1 VDLRL
6 ILLFVLTGLV
16 ASCTPPTPL
25 LERIREAGELV
36 VVTRNS
42 PTTYYEGPEEIKGLE
57 YDLVQLF
64 AQELRV
70 NVRFVLA
77 DSLTDIFRMINDG
90 SAHIAAAGLTVLP
103 SRNTRVR
110 FGPSYQ
116 QITPQVVYRAGNRR
130 PKAVADLVDA
140 QLEVM
145 AGSSHE
151 VELRRLQ
158 RTYPQLR
165 WQAHLDMESE
175 QLLYLVRE
183 EVIDYTIADSNEVA
197 LNRRYYPELK
207 VAFDLTEEPQQ
218 LAWALAHSS
227 DSSLYQEVTRFFG
240 KIERD
245 GTLQQLIE
253 RYYGYVESLNFVD
266 NRTFRRHVAQR
277 LPGLLPWFHEAAEMT
292 GLDWRLLAAI
302 GYQESHWNPEA
313 VSPTGVRGIMMLT
326 QATAKRVEVLDRM
339 DPRQSIL
346 GGARYLRIVEKKI
359 PERISEPD
367 RLWFTLAG
375 YNVGFGHLED
385 ARILTQ
391 RQGADPDKW
400 ADVKQRLP
408 LLSQKKWYET
418 ARHGYARG
426 REPVTY
432 VDNVRSYYDLMTWRF
447 PQQPESPQLAYPLTI
462 LPQAL

>member
-1 VDLRL
+1 VNLRL
-6 ILLFVLTGLV
+6 ALLLVLTGVV
-16 ASCTPPTPL
+16 AGCTNPPPV
-25 LERIREAGELV
+25 LEQIQAAGELV

-42 PTTYYEGPEEIKGLE
+42 PTTYYEGPEGIKGLE

-64 AQELRV
+64 AEQLKV
-70 NVRFVLA
+70 KVRFVLA
-77 DSLTDIFRMINDG
+77 DSLADIFAMVTDG

-103 SRNTRVR
+103 SRKTRLK

-116 QITPQVVYRAGNRR
+116 EITPQVVYRAGSRR
-130 PKAVADLVDA
+130 PASVADLVDS

-151 VELRRLQ
+151 LALRKLQ
-158 RTYPQLR
+158 KDYPGLT
-165 WQAHLDMESE
+165 WQAHLDLESE

-183 EVIDYTIADSNEVA
+183 QVIDYTIADSNEVA
-197 LNRRYYPELK
+197 LNRRYYPELR
-207 VAFDLTEEPQQ
+207 VAFDLTEPQQ

-227 DSSLYQEVTRFFG
+227 DSSLYQEVSDFFE
-240 KIERD
+240 KIKQD
-245 GTLQQLIE
+245 GTLEQLIE
-253 RYYGYVESLNFVD
+253 RYYGYVESLNLVD
-266 NRTFRRHVAQR
+266 NRTFQRHVAQR
-277 LPGLLPWFHEAAEMT
+277 LPAYRSYFLEAAEAT
-292 GLDWRLLAAI
+292 GIDWRLLAAI
-302 GYQESHWNPEA
+302 GYQESHWNPDA

-326 QATAKRVEVLDRM
+326 LGTAKRLEVVDRS
-339 DPRQSIL
+339 DPQESIL
-346 GGARYLRIVEKKI
+346 GGARYLRIVQKKI
-359 PERISEPD
+359 PERIPEPD

-375 YNVGFGHLED
+375 YNIGFGHLED

-418 ARHGYARG
+418 TRHGYARG

-432 VDNVRSYYDLMTWRF
+432 VDNVRSYYDLLTWRF
-447 PQQPESPQLAYPLTI
+447 PREPESPQPIYPLTV
-462 LPQAL
+462 LPEAL